1 MKKGI
6 FFVLFL
12 ILFLTLTMQVISAV
26 EFDIKENFNEG
37 ETLMARISGNF
48 LEPILRENIFLYRGH
63 IRIPL
68 EAYVTN
74 IEGDYYIYSQ
84 LLGKAPNNYSLSI
97 ENVRYM
103 KGAKISDETITKNF
117 SISNI
122 TADFLIEPGFI
133 KTNEDFF
140 IEVQNLQDYEVTV
153 DSEAGE
159 YSESILLKSGQIK
172 KIYFQAE
179 KVSDSKTI
187 KLSTNNLSYE
197 IPILVSFEAILKE
210 KKLRFEPLEFYIS
223 LSTDSDT
230 NRIVYLY
237 NIGDEVLENIS
248 LSVSDSLSSYVFLSK
263 NNIEKL
269 NKNENSRIEIYIN
282 SSDKEENPEGYI
294 AAKTE
299 NISAYVFLSLNFI
312 KDFQPLN
319 DSEEPLTISQTCEE
333 LGGKICSNEKKCNE
347 EAVYAKDGVCCLGKC
362 TEPENRFEDSA
373 GKIIGW
379 TMVVV
384 IVGFLVWFFAKK
396 YRGAKRPFNLLK
408 IARGKKK

>member
-1 MKKGI
+1 MRKCI

-26 EFDIKENFNEG
+26 EFDMKENFNEG

-48 LEPILRENIFLYRGH
+48 LEPILQENIFLYRGH
-63 IRIPL
+63 VRIPL
-68 EAYVTN
+68 EPYVTN

-97 ENVRYM
+97 ENVKYM
-103 KGAKISDETITKNF
+103 KGAKISDEAITKNF

-140 IEVQNLQDYEVTV
+140 IEVQNLQDYKITI
-153 DSEAGE
+153 DSDVEG
-159 YSESILLKSGQIK
+159 SESTLLRSGQIK

-197 IPILVSFEAILKE
+197 IPVLVYFETILKE
-210 KKLRFEPLEFYIS
+210 RNLRFEPSKFNIS

-230 NRIVYLY
+230 NRIVYIY

-248 LSVSDSLSSYVFLSK
+248 LSVSDSLSSYVSLSK
-263 NNIEKL
+263 DNIGKL

-282 SSDKEENPEGYI
+282 SSDKEENPKGYI
-294 AAKTE
+294 AAKAE
-299 NISAYVFLSLNFI
+299 NVSAYVFLSLNFI
-312 KDFQPLN
+312 EDFQPSN
-319 DSEEPLTISQTCEE
+319 ESEEPLTISQTCEE
-333 LGGKICSNEKKCNE
+333 LKGEICSNEEKCDE
-347 EAVYAKDGVCCLGKC
+347 EGVYAKDGVCCLGKC
-362 TEPENRFEDSA
+362 TTPKSEFEDSA

>member
-1 MKKGI
+1 MLKKILI
-6 FFVLFL
+6 FISIA
-12 ILFLTLTMQVISAV
+12 ILFAVSLISAV
-26 EFDIKENFNEG
+26 EFDMKENFNQG

-48 LEPILRENIFLYRGH
+48 LQPILQENIFLYRGH
-63 IRIPL
+63 VRIPL
-68 EAYVTN
+68 EPYVTN
-74 IEGDYYIYSQ
+74 IGGDYYIYSQ
-84 LLGKAPNNYSLSI
+84 LLGKATNNYSLSI
-97 ENVRYM
+97 ENVKYM
-103 KGAKISDETITKNF
+103 KGADISDEAITKNF

-122 TADFLIEPGFI
+122 TADFLIKPGFI

-140 IEVQNLQDYEVTV
+140 IEVQNLQDYKITI
-153 DSEAGE
+153 DSDVEG
-159 YSESILLKSGQIK
+159 SESTLLKSGQIK

-197 IPILVSFEAILKE
+197 IPILVSFEIILKE
-210 KKLRFEPLEFYIS
+210 RNLRFQPLEFEIS

-248 LSVSDSLSSYVFLSK
+248 LYVSDSLSSYISLSK
-263 NNIEKL
+263 DNIKQL

-282 SSDKEENPEGYI
+282 SSDKEENPEGYLV
-294 AAKTE
+294 AKTE

-312 KDFQPLN
+312 KDFQPSN
-319 DSEEPLTISQTCEE
+319 ESEPPLTISQTCEE
-333 LGGKICSNEKKCNE
+333 LGGEICTNEKKCDE
-347 EAVYAKDGVCCLGKC
+347 EGVYAKDGVCCLGKC
-362 TEPENRFEDSA
+362 TWPKNRFEDSA

-379 TMVVV
+379 TMVIVM
-384 IVGFLVWFFAKK
+384 VGFVVWFFAKK